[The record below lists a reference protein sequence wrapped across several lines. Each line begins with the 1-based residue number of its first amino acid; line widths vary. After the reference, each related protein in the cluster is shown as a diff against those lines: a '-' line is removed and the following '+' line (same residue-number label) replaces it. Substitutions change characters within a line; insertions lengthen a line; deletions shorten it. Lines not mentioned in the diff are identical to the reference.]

1 MTDTHIRCP
10 NCGFE
15 IPISEA
21 LSVQIRGEVE
31 TALKADHEARLKQAA
46 AQADAKAR
54 EEGAIQIQ
62 QLQENLAS
70 QRQKARTAQ
79 EAELKLRQEKTAL
92 EERARELDLEV
103 ARKVDAAKA
112 ELETGIRKAA
122 AEEQALKLSPALAV
136 ALREQLIS
144 VNYARAA
151 TAGKGEKR
159 ELLYEYLSGTEFR
172 QRVEA
177 IVEAFE
183 AMQLQLY
190 RERRAMEKQWAER
203 EKQVA
208 RVIGSTSA
216 MYGALQGIV
225 GAGLA
230 LDPRPGARPPACPA
244 GAPGRRLS
252 AYPVGAPPSARAMPK
267 SGFRGWEAAD
277 EQHCDPPQACVKRQ
291 PTTTGPS
298 LRPAKGARHEKR
310 LEYQVTFNT
319 PAFLGNADQ
328 QAQWRTPP
336 FKALIRQ
343 WWRVVHAP
351 KVNYDVDALRRHE
364 AALFGVA
371 ADGGDSR
378 RSLVRFRLSPWAP
391 GDSNVGR
398 RCPPSPTRR

>member
-62 QLQENLAS
+62 QLQENLAA

-225 GAGLA
+225 GAGQPSIPA
-230 LDPRPGARPPACPA
+230 LELDA
-244 GAPGRRLS
+244 GVLLEHR
-252 AYPVGAPPSARAMPK
+252 
-267 SGFRGWEAAD
+267 D
-277 EQHCDPPQACVKRQ
+277 ED
-291 PTTTGPS
+291 
-298 LRPAKGARHEKR
+298 
-310 LEYQVTFNT
+310 
-319 PAFLGNADQ
+319 
-328 QAQWRTPP
+328 
-336 FKALIRQ
+336 
-343 WWRVVHAP
+343 
-351 KVNYDVDALRRHE
+351 
-364 AALFGVA
+364 
-371 ADGGDSR
+371 
-378 RSLVRFRLSPWAP
+378 
-391 GDSNVGR
+391 
-398 RCPPSPTRR
+398 